1 MAYSVNVSGYDLSSG
16 VGQVR
21 VTAVY
26 TWTEVGGPKAVER
39 IQDELAVDFT
49 AAQFLNVGTPPT
61 FTVAGDLAPPPS
73 PAWFIG
79 LRIQEV
85 ARVPR
90 DDGWLFR
97 SGRFETDPPT
107 DPIEVVLAREQRIGA
122 TELAGSIPALRMTS
136 GSTTLTG
143 LTLMVAGADIAL
155 TADGTDTRLPANV
168 SFHYT
173 ATLSL
178 IPNGTLETL
187 DEPFEIGLAN
197 PSLTF
202 VAGPGGGFMAAI
214 LNAVAGII
222 DNSVTP
228 TVKATVKNV
237 VNTGVMSSIAS
248 RLNRGMPGALPA
260 GIVVSV
266 RRVEAATR
274 PLAAGGG
281 TEPVIRVFA
290 ALGAFGGVLSKFP
303 PPPTT
308 GGGTKTCFIATAALP
323 PAAAELEI
331 LRAWRDDMLRSHRAG
346 RRLIAVYERVSP
358 PLARVIARSAFLRS
372 VVRSTVVLPC
382 ARLAR
387 RSLQRAAR
395 R

>member
-1 MAYSVNVSGYDLSSG
+1 
-16 VGQVR
+16 
-21 VTAVY
+21 
-26 TWTEVGGPKAVER
+26 
-39 IQDELAVDFT
+39 
-49 AAQFLNVGTPPT
+49 
-61 FTVAGDLAPPPS
+61 
-73 PAWFIG
+73 
-79 LRIQEV
+79 
-85 ARVPR
+85 
-90 DDGWLFR
+90 
-97 SGRFETDPPT
+97 
-107 DPIEVVLAREQRIGA
+107 
-122 TELAGSIPALRMTS
+122 
-136 GSTTLTG
+136 
-143 LTLMVAGADIAL
+143 MVAGADIAL

-187 DEPFEIGLAN
+187 DEPFEIGLTN
-197 PSLTF
+197 PALTF

-222 DNSVTP
+222 NNSVTP
-228 TVKATVKNV
+228 TVKATVKSV
-237 VNTGVMSSIAS
+237 VNSGVMSSIAS

-260 GIVVSV
+260 GVVVSV

-274 PLAAGGG
+274 PLAGGGG

-303 PPPTT
+303 PPPATG

-331 LRAWRDDMLRSHRAG
+331 LRAWRDDVLRRRRAG
-346 RRLIAVYERVSP
+346 RGLIAVYERVSP
-358 PLARVIARSAFLRS
+358 PLARVIARSALLRA
-372 VVRSTVVLPC
+372 VARSTVVLPC

-387 RSLQRAAR
+387 RSLQRAAHR
-395 R
+395 